1 MRYLCSKIR
10 VYMIRFKIFAFV
22 IFLLLSCLQI
32 HAKNAPSASQQ
43 AIEAAHKKYAKEDYP
58 AALTLYIRAME
69 LARKEGNDSI
79 YLFCTVSIGNIYDAF
94 GDHKSSLAYY
104 LKGYEAVKKT
114 GMTNFKANFLTNIVT
129 EYARLGN
136 AKEAKKYF
144 ALCEKLPQNEFSDY
158 QKYFFIYNR
167 ARVFAVEGRYA
178 EAIDEHR
185 RAMRFAQNHNMGPM
199 LQLYQK
205 SEIGN
210 IYTNWGKPKEA
221 IVMGRECVHDAK
233 KTGSG
238 EMLVNAYKMLA
249 DAFRLENKPDSVE
262 KYRKLYFLLNDSVYN
277 TKQFYEAQSIL
288 NDYEEREQQYQI
300 SLLNQRILMQKYVTV
315 SIIAFLLLVLIF
327 SYVLYKKNRNLTK
340 TQRLLIDRN
349 KDMER
354 REQQNRTLLKQYL
367 EQIDKNTHGNE
378 KQNEEKREEK
388 RDEELEN
395 NCSSQHSD
403 DIDKHLLSLINDAMN
418 DTSVISNPDFS
429 LQMLAEMV
437 ESNMSYVSRI
447 INNSYQKNF
456 KTLLNERRIQEACH
470 KLTDRQHYGSYT
482 MQVIYEEVGYKSA
495 SSFIRAFKRIYNMTP
510 SEYQKVAIEKE
521 NEETRLL

>member
-69 LARKEGNDSI
+69 LARKEGNDSV

-104 LKGYEAVKKT
+104 LKGYDAVKKT

>member
-1 MRYLCSKIR
+1 MRYLCSKISIN
-10 VYMIRFKIFAFV
+10 MIRLKIFSFI
-22 IFLLLSCLQI
+22 IFLLLSCLQA
-32 HAKNAPSASQQ
+32 HAGNAPSTSQQ

-94 GDHKSSLAYY
+94 GDNKSSLAYY

-136 AKEAKKYF
+136 AKEAKRYF

-158 QKYFFIYNR
+158 QKYFIIYNH
-167 ARVFAVEGRYA
+167 ARVFAVEGQYA
-178 EAIDEHR
+178 EAIAEHR
-185 RAMRFAQNHNMGPM
+185 RAMRFAQSHNMGPL

-210 IYTNWGKPKEA
+210 IYTSWGKPKEA
-221 IVMGRECVHDAK
+221 IAMGRECVNDAK
-233 KTGSG
+233 KIGSG

-249 DAFRLENKPDSVE
+249 EAFRLENEPDSAE
-262 KYRKLYFLLNDSVYN
+262 KYRELYFVLNDSVYN
-277 TKQFYEAQSIL
+277 TKQFYEAQSKL
-288 NDYEEREQQYQI
+288 NDYEAREQQYQI
-300 SLLNQRILMQKYVTV
+300 SLLNQRILMQKYVTG

-327 SYVLYKKNRNLTK
+327 SYVLYKKNRNLIK

-367 EQIDKNTHGNE
+367 EHIDKNSIDNA
-378 KQNEEKREEK
+378 KPNEEKQE
-388 RDEELEN
+388 EELEN
-395 NCSSQHSD
+395 NCSGQHSD
-403 DIDKHLLSLINDAMN
+403 DIDKHLLSLIDDAMN
-418 DTSVISNPDFS
+418 DTRVISNPDFS

-447 INNSYQKNF
+447 INNSYQKSF

-495 SSFIRAFKRIYNMTP
+495 SSFIRAFKRVYNMTP
-510 SEYQKVAIEKE
+510 SEFQKIAIEKG
-521 NEETRLL
+521 NEQQ

>member
-104 LKGYEAVKKT
+104 LKGYDAVKKT

>member
-1 MRYLCSKIR
+1 MRYLCSKIC
-10 VYMIRFKIFAFV
+10 VYMILFKIFAFV
-22 IFLLLSCLQI
+22 AFLLLSCLQA
-32 HAKNAPSASQQ
+32 HAGNAPSASQQ
-43 AIEAAHKKYAKEDYP
+43 AIDAAHKKYVKEDYP

-136 AKEAKKYF
+136 AKEAKRYF

-158 QKYFFIYNR
+158 QKYFIIYNH
-167 ARVFAVEGRYA
+167 ARVFTVEGQYA
-178 EAIDEHR
+178 EAIAEHR
-185 RAMRFAQNHNMGPM
+185 RAMRFAQAHNLGPL

-210 IYTNWGKPKEA
+210 IYTSWGKPKEA
-221 IVMGRECVHDAK
+221 IAMGRECANDAK
-233 KTGSG
+233 KIGSG

-277 TKQFYEAQSIL
+277 KKQFYEAQSKL
-288 NDYEEREQQYQI
+288 NDYEAREQQYQI
-300 SLLNQRILMQKYVTV
+300 SLLNQRILMQKYVTG

-327 SYVLYKKNRNLTK
+327 SYVLYKKNRNLIK

-349 KDMER
+349 NDMER
-354 REQQNRTLLKQYL
+354 REQQNRTLLKRYL
-367 EQIDKNTHGNE
+367 EQIDKNNTDNA
-378 KQNEEKREEK
+378 KPNEEKQE
-388 RDEELEN
+388 DGLEN

-447 INNSYQKNF
+447 INNSYQKSF

-482 MQVIYEEVGYKSA
+482 MQVIYEAVGYKSA
-495 SSFIRAFKRIYNMTP
+495 SSFIRAFKRVYNMTP
-510 SEYQKVAIEKE
+510 SEYQKVAIENGDKQP
-521 NEETRLL
+521 

>member
-1 MRYLCSKIR
+1 M
-10 VYMIRFKIFAFV
+10 
-22 IFLLLSCLQI
+22 
-32 HAKNAPSASQQ
+32 
-43 AIEAAHKKYAKEDYP
+43 
-58 AALTLYIRAME
+58 
-69 LARKEGNDSI
+69 
-79 YLFCTVSIGNIYDAF
+79 
-94 GDHKSSLAYY
+94 
-104 LKGYEAVKKT
+104 
-114 GMTNFKANFLTNIVT
+114 T

-144 ALCEKLPQNEFSDY
+144 ALCEKLPQDEFSDY

-167 ARVFAVEGRYA
+167 ARVFAVSGQYA

-185 RAMRFAQNHNMGPM
+185 RAMRFAQNHNMGPI

-210 IYTNWGKPKEA
+210 IYTSWGKPKEA
-221 IVMGRECVHDAK
+221 ITMGRECVHDAK

-277 TKQFYEAQSIL
+277 TKQFYEAQSKL

-315 SIIAFLLLVLIF
+315 SIIVFLLLVPIF

-388 RDEELEN
+388 RDEEQEN

-447 INNSYQKNF
+447 INNSYQKSF

-510 SEYQKVAIEKE
+510 SEYQKVADEKE

>member
-1 MRYLCSKIR
+1 MT
-10 VYMIRFKIFAFV
+10 RFKIFAFI
-22 IFLLLSCLQI
+22 IFLLLSCMQI
-32 HAKNAPSASQQ
+32 HAENTTDTSER

-79 YLFCTVSIGNIYDAF
+79 YIFCTVCIGNIYDAF
-94 GDHKSSLAYY
+94 GDNKSSLAYY
-104 LKGYEAVKKT
+104 LKGYDAVKST
-114 GMTNFKANFLTNIVT
+114 GLTNFKANCLTNIVT

-136 AKEAKKYF
+136 AKEAKRYF
-144 ALCEKLPQNEFSDY
+144 ALCEELPQNELTGY
-158 QKYFFIYNR
+158 QKYFIIYNR
-167 ARVFAVEGRYA
+167 ARVFTVEGQYA
-178 EAIDEHR
+178 KAIAEHR
-185 RAMRFAQNHNMGPM
+185 RAMRFAQSHGMKP
-199 LQLYQK
+199 LLTLYQK
-205 SEIGN
+205 SEIAN
-210 IYTNWGKPKEA
+210 IYISWGKPKEA
-221 IVMGRECVHDAK
+221 IAMGRECANDAK
-233 KTGSG
+233 EIGSG

-249 DAFRLENKPDSVE
+249 EAFRQENKTDSAE
-262 KYRKLYFLLNDSVYN
+262 KYRELYFVLNDSVFN
-277 TKQFYEAQSIL
+277 TKQFYEAKSKL
-288 NDYEEREQQYQI
+288 NDYESREQQYQI
-300 SLLNQRILMQKYVTV
+300 SLLNQRILMQKYVTG

-367 EQIDKNTHGNE
+367 EQIDKNNNGNA
-378 KQNEEKREEK
+378 KPNEEKQEEE
-388 RDEELEN
+388 REN
-395 NCSSQHSD
+395 NDSSQHSD
-403 DIDKHLLSLINDAMN
+403 DIDKHLLSLIDDAMN
-418 DTSVISNPDFS
+418 DTRVISNPDFS

-447 INNSYQKNF
+447 INNSYQKSF

-495 SSFIRAFKRIYNMTP
+495 SSFIRAFKRVYNMTP
-510 SEYQKVAIEKE
+510 SEFQKIAIEKE
-521 NEETRLL
+521 NELH

>member
-10 VYMIRFKIFAFV
+10 VYMIRFKIFAFAA
-22 IFLLLSCLQI
+22 FLLLPCLQI

-104 LKGYEAVKKT
+104 LKGYDAVKKT

-144 ALCEKLPQNEFSDY
+144 ALCEKLPQDEFSDY

-167 ARVFAVEGRYA
+167 ARVFAVSGQYA

-210 IYTNWGKPKEA
+210 IYTSWGKPKEA
-221 IVMGRECVHDAK
+221 IAMGRECVHDAK

-277 TKQFYEAQSIL
+277 TKQFYEAQSKL

-327 SYVLYKKNRNLTK
+327 SYALYKKNRNLTK

-378 KQNEEKREEK
+378 KQNEEKWEEK
-388 RDEELEN
+388 QEKDN
-395 NCSSQHSD
+395 SSQHSD

-447 INNSYQKNF
+447 INNSYQKSF

-510 SEYQKVAIEKE
+510 SEYQKVADECAERQI
-521 NEETRLL
+521 

>member
-22 IFLLLSCLQI
+22 AFLLLSCLQI
-32 HAKNAPSASQQ
+32 NAKNAPSASQQ
-43 AIEAAHKKYAKEDYP
+43 AINAAHKKYVKEDYP

-94 GDHKSSLAYY
+94 GDHKSSLAFY
-104 LKGYEAVKKT
+104 LKGYDAVKKT

-167 ARVFAVEGRYA
+167 ARVFAVSGQYA
-178 EAIDEHR
+178 EAIDEHH
-185 RAMRFAQNHNMGPM
+185 RAMRFAQNHNMGPI

-210 IYTNWGKPKEA
+210 IYTSWGKPNEA
-221 IVMGRECVHDAK
+221 IAMGRECVHDAK

-249 DAFRLENKPDSVE
+249 EAFRQANKPDSAE
-262 KYRKLYFLLNDSVYN
+262 KYRELYFVLNDSVYN
-277 TKQFYEAQSIL
+277 TKQFYEAQSKL
-288 NDYEEREQQYQI
+288 NDYETREQQYQI

-327 SYVLYKKNRNLTK
+327 SYALYKKNRNLTK

-367 EQIDKNTHGNE
+367 EQIDKNSTGNV
-378 KQNEEKREEK
+378 KRNEEK
-388 RDEELEN
+388 RDEEQEN

-447 INNSYQKNF
+447 INNSYQKSF

-482 MQVIYEEVGYKSA
+482 MQVIYEAVGYKSA
-495 SSFIRAFKRIYNMTP
+495 SSFIRAFKRVYNMTP
-510 SEYQKVAIEKE
+510 SEYQKVAIENGDKQP
-521 NEETRLL
+521 